1 MTLIKETKWRAK
13 LETNKVNTTRPSIPL
28 LNAHWRYLIVINYQI
43 NSALLKP
50 LVPPGT
56 ELDYYQK
63 KTFISLVGFLFQNT
77 KLFGLVPMFPFQN
90 FEEINLRFYVR
101 KKVGNEIRRA
111 VCFIREIVPYAPIAW
126 GARVLYNE
134 PYVAYPT
141 GHLILQKDVSNPKK
155 RYECTY
161 EWKIGGKWVGLTAQT
176 TGNPQPLRK
185 KSIEEFI
192 LEHYWGYTL
201 QKDGSV
207 KEYRV
212 QHEPWRYWN
221 NPKVAVDKAV
231 HSFYGGR
238 FSAALNRK
246 PHSAFVAEG
255 SPVSIYTGRKV

>member
-1 MTLIKETKWRAK
+1 MSDSKQKDWSL
-13 LETNKVNTTRPSIPL
+13 PSIPL
-28 LNAHWRYLIVINYQI
+28 LSAYWRYLIVINYQI
-43 NSALLKP
+43 DPALLKP

-56 ELDYYQK
+56 QLDYYQK

-77 KLFGLVPMFPFQN
+77 KLFGLIPLLPFQN
-90 FEEINLRFYVR
+90 FEEINLRFYIR

-134 PYVAYPT
+134 PYAAYPT
-141 GHLILQKDVSNPKK
+141 GHLILQKDVSNPQK

-161 EWKIGGKWVGLTAQT
+161 EWKMGEKWVGLTAQT
-176 TGNPQPLRK
+176 TGNPQSLRK

-192 LEHYWGYTL
+192 LEHYWGYTR

-207 KEYRV
+207 KEYQV
-212 QHEPWRYWN
+212 QHEPWRYWSS
-221 NPKVAVDKAV
+221 PKVTLDKAV
-231 HSFYGGR
+231 PSFYGDP
-238 FSAALNRK
+238 FSRTLSRK